1 MEALAEKPVA
11 PLLRN
16 DQVDEMLGEKE
27 SLQRKMQSPHIEDKG
42 TVADQLRRLNNQLE
56 SQRPRPY
63 VGQELDT
70 AVRREAELRAQWTQ
84 GMLSHE
90 EMRKSPSGAVDR
102 HIAWEKKNL
111 RLIEEWQNIK
121 RRLHAGDDSRESA
134 SIEQHRPTTST
145 MNMDGAL
152 IHGKQFYFGPINAGI
167 PVTFSD
173 AQIAALKIIVPDL
186 ADRLGSLTNRERAQV
201 KDTLEGGG
209 IGLAEPSAAS
219 IAGARGVEKR
229 EARKRTLSPAHK
241 EAMRKGREAKAKK
254 AA

>member
-1 MEALAEKPVA
+1 MEALATKPSV

-42 TVADQLRRLNNQLE
+42 TVADQLRRLNHQLE
-56 SQRPRPY
+56 SQRPLPY
-63 VGQELDT
+63 VGPELDA
-70 AVRREAELRAQWTQ
+70 AVKREAELRAQWSQ

-90 EMRKSPSGAVDR
+90 EMRKAPSGAVDR
-102 HIAWEKKNL
+102 HIAWEKRNL
-111 RLIEEWQNIK
+111 PLIEEWQNIR

-134 SIEQHRPTTST
+134 SIEQYRPTTST

-152 IHGKQFYFGPINAGI
+152 IHGKQFFLPPYGAGL

-173 AQIAALKIIVPDL
+173 AQILALKAIVPDL

-201 KDTLEGGG
+201 KDTLDGGL
-209 IGLAEPSAAS
+209 GLSEPSAAS
-219 IAGARGVEKR
+219 VSGSKGAQK
-229 EARKRTLSPAHK
+229 KRTLSAEHK
-241 EAMRKGREAKAKK
+241 AAMKAGREAKAKK
-254 AA
+254 A